1 MQLFETIK
9 DSVKVILADIGQGFF
24 LITHSGLAFLGLGVF
39 CFLLIFST
47 QANLRDDFEVQMID
61 WLQNRHG
68 LDFGFN
74 EDAEAVDRAT
84 AINPQDLP
92 KEQAAIALWLSRKYR
107 VAPEPISALVAE
119 AYEIGPMKKIDPTLI
134 LAVMAVESSFNPF
147 AQSSMGAQGLMQ
159 VRTDVHTL
167 KYDNFGGEFAAFD
180 PIANLRV
187 GVAVLKEAIDRNGGI
202 EPGLRQYVGAGN
214 SGEDG
219 GYVLKVLAEQ
229 QRLKDIASGKQVAT
243 LSAKTPAEDGLVDL
257 WDKAKTLSPFNPANT
272 KP

>member
-1 MQLFETIK
+1 MQIIETFK
-9 DSVKVILADIGQGFF
+9 RSAKVFMSDVGQGFF
-24 LITHSGLAFLGLGVF
+24 LITHSGLALLGLAVF
-39 CFLLIFST
+39 CFLLVFSS
-47 QANLRDDFEVQMID
+47 QPDLRSSVEVELID
-61 WLQNRHG
+61 WLQSRHG

-74 EDAEAVDRAT
+74 EDASAVDRAT
-84 AINPQDLP
+84 AVDPQDLP
-92 KEQAAIALWLSRKYR
+92 KEQAAVAMWLSRKYR
-107 VAPEPISALVAE
+107 VAPEPVSALVAE
-119 AYEIGPMKKIDPTLI
+119 AYELGPKKKLEPTLI

-159 VRTDVHTL
+159 VRTDVHIE

-187 GVAVLKEAIDRNGGI
+187 GANVLRESIDRNGGV
-202 EPGLRQYVGAGN
+202 EAGLRQYVGAGN

-229 QRLKDIASGKQVAT
+229 QRLKDIASGKHVSI
-243 LSAKTPAEDGLVDL
+243 LSNKLPAEDGLIEL
-257 WDKAKTLSPFNPANT
+257 LDKARSLSPFNPADD

>member
-1 MQLFETIK
+1 MMQLIESFK
-9 DSVKVILADIGQGFF
+9 QSAKVFMADVGQGFF
-24 LITHSGLAFLGLGVF
+24 LITHSGLALLGLAVF
-39 CFLLIFST
+39 CFLVMFSS
-47 QANLRDDFEVQMID
+47 QPDLRSNVEVQLID
-61 WLQNRHG
+61 WLQTRHG

-74 EDAEAVDRAT
+74 EDTSAVDRAT
-84 AINPQDLP
+84 AVDPQDLP
-92 KEQAAIALWLSRKYR
+92 KEQAAMAMWLSRKYR

-119 AYEIGPMKKIDPTLI
+119 AFELGPKKKLDPTLI

-159 VRTDVHTL
+159 VRTDVHTE

-180 PIANLRV
+180 PIANMRV
-187 GVAVLKEAIDRNGGI
+187 GASVLKEAIDRNGGI
-202 EPGLRQYVGAGN
+202 EAGLRQYVGAGN

-229 QRLKDIASGKQVAT
+229 QRLKDIGSGKHIAVASKST
-243 LSAKTPAEDGLVDL
+243 SEDGLVEL
-257 WDKAKTLSPFNPANT
+257 WDKAKGLGSFNPANA